1 MFVRDKFLF
10 HFMHILLVLF
20 QTTVVDMGQLL
31 EGINHPVIHDLF
43 LLTSLERIV
52 ID

>member
-1 MFVRDKFLF
+1 MFVMDEIFLYF
-10 HFMHILLVLF
+10 IHILLVLF
-20 QTTVVDMGQLL
+20 QTTVFDMGQLL